1 MRLIKS
7 GKFWM
12 AVWLF
17 FGAAIA
23 IWAVITVLF
32 LLDSVRNL
40 SLMSVAALVIAVAAG
55 IQTTLTM
62 RKADARDDF

>member
-7 GKFWM
+7 GRFWM
-12 AVWLF
+12 MLWLT
-17 FGAAIA
+17 FGAAFTV
-23 IWAVITVLF
+23 WAVITVLF

-40 SLMSVAALVIAVAAG
+40 SLMSVAALIVAVAAG

-62 RKADARDDF
+62 RKADQDDDF